1 VKAPRKLRRAVRKEP
16 DVALQST
23 GIGGDSTWLI
33 ALLLLCPIV
42 LATMLFTSPTEQ
54 TQMTE
59 DVPRPAV
66 QDNQPPAPKVDPERE
81 DVPIVPSEKLLRQR
95 IRNLAAR
102 GQSPLQI
109 PQNLYK
115 HGKTAAAKRTL
126 WMCLEDYP
134 GRRTLWI
141 MKAGSQLRQLYDRRN
156 DKNGIERLLVQQTE
170 LAKEGLPRL
179 AHAIYSLPDFS
190 SLQPVSPGLS
200 PGLSDA
206 PFR

>member
-102 GQSPLQI
+102 GQSPRQI
-109 PQNLYK
+109 P
-115 HGKTAAAKRTL
+115 
-126 WMCLEDYP
+126 
-134 GRRTLWI
+134 
-141 MKAGSQLRQLYDRRN
+141 
-156 DKNGIERLLVQQTE
+156 
-170 LAKEGLPRL
+170 
-179 AHAIYSLPDFS
+179 
-190 SLQPVSPGLS
+190 
-200 PGLSDA
+200 
-206 PFR
+206 